1 MRGTSLVAAG
11 RNGAIAVIAIAE
23 SGSLY
28 DPKDT
33 FYMDK
38 IAVGPEAAGCIDIR
52 LSPRRNVHAI
62 AKALGKPVG
71 EVTCVVLDRPRH
83 EAGCHSRVGSPRHR
97 MSFNST
103 HEGVQ
108 RGG

>member
-1 MRGTSLVAAG
+1 VAAG

-38 IAVGPEAAGCIDIR
+38 IAVGPEAGAY
-52 LSPRRNVHAI
+52 S
-62 AKALGKPVG
+62 
-71 EVTCVVLDRPRH
+71 RPLF
-83 EAGCHSRVGSPRHR
+83 S
-97 MSFNST
+97 ST
-103 HEGVQ
+103 
-108 RGG
+108 